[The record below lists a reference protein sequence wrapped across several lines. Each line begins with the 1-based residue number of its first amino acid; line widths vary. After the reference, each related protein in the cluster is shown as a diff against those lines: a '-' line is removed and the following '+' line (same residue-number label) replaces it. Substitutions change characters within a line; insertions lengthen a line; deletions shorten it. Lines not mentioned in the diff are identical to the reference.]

1 MHADSLRHS
10 LLRINTYRALAS
22 PAWISLTSPDPTLSA
37 FQLSWELEHLALRE
51 NEFKDSYMQLSS
63 QCKTY
68 ACQLL
73 EQCRSSEEVIAVL
86 NKVSGVC
93 SARSVVCAQQG
104 RWCVL
109 SKVSGGVCAQQGQWG
124 GCAQQGRWYAQQ
136 GQWGCSARSMG
147 VLSKVSGVFSKVNG
161 VLIKVRCWARSLR

>member
-86 NKVSGVC
+86 NKVSGVLSKVGGVC
-93 SARSVVCAQQG
+93 SARSVVCA
-104 RWCVL
+104 
-109 SKVSGGVCAQQGQWG
+109 
-124 GCAQQGRWYAQQ
+124 
-136 GQWGCSARSMG
+136 
-147 VLSKVSGVFSKVNG
+147 
-161 VLIKVRCWARSLR
+161 

>member
-51 NEFKDSYMQLSS
+51 NEFKDSYMQLSR

-86 NKVSGVC
+86 NKVSGVLSKVGGVCLARSVVCVQQGQWCVLSKVNCVC
-93 SARSVVCAQQG
+93 SARSVV
-104 RWCVL
+104 
-109 SKVSGGVCAQQGQWG
+109 
-124 GCAQQGRWYAQQ
+124 
-136 GQWGCSARSMG
+136 
-147 VLSKVSGVFSKVNG
+147 
-161 VLIKVRCWARSLR
+161 

>member
-104 RWCVL
+104 QWW
-109 SKVSGGVCAQQGQWG
+109 GVCSARSVG